1 MRHTHQPSALA
12 SSLSRRQLLRR
23 GSAFAA
29 LAAMPGVLAACGS
42 DGDDASG
49 TTKATT
55 GAAGPVTGTIT
66 MVNYE
71 GWLGKDQVAG
81 FRKKYPGTNVK
92 QVYDIT
98 LDSPSTITQI
108 KQDQGRWDLA
118 LMGTLPGGQLTEAGA
133 LAEFDPERVPNLK
146 HMPEIAKAAFP
157 WGIPM
162 DYGRVAY
169 GYRSDLVKEKPQS
182 WADLWELAP
191 KYDKKIVMLNGDTA
205 IFGAALKLKGYNGT
219 STDEAQL
226 KDALAALK
234 EIKPHVRALLD
245 TDSAKP
251 LIDGS
256 AAFAVTYDYEVAKA
270 QKSNKDI
277 VWVEPTEGTRA
288 YMDGWAPIVG
298 TDKMD
303 TVYAFM
309 NYALEPRVYADFV
322 NTTGS
327 AYFMAAANPYI
338 DAKIK
343 NNKALAFNEEAVAAL
358 DIPKWGDPAGAKLRD
373 RYWQEFL
380 AA

>member
-1 MRHTHQPSALA
+1 MRHIHQPSALA

-71 GWLGKDQVAG
+71 GWIGKDQVAG

-146 HMPEIAKAAFP
+146 HMPEIAKTAFP

-205 IFGAALKLKGYNGT
+205 IFGAALKLKGYDGT

-270 QKSNKDI
+270 QNSNKDI
-277 VWVEPTEGTRA
+277 VWVEPKEGTRA